1 MASWFISNIVTQEKE
16 EESANA
22 DKFIT
27 LTGRRGSFYLFLL
40 EKSGKNQQ
48 LEESELV
55 GLKV

>member
-1 MASWFISNIVTQEKE
+1 MTDKKE